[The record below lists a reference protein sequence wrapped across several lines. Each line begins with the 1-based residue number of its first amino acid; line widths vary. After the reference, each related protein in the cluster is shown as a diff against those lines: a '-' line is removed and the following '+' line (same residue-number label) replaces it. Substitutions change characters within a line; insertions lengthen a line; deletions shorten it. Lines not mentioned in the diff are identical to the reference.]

1 MVNVRLKGV
10 TEITSGEDE
19 RDECKRTA
27 EDASKSNR
35 DDTKTGI
42 AFGIARLVREE
53 RDRNLLTGHAVSGV
67 QAA

>member
-1 MVNVRLKGV
+1 M

-42 AFGIARLVREE
+42 ARLVREE
-53 RDRNLLTGHAVSGV
+53 RDRNLLFSRRFFEAEKEKTTLAK
-67 QAA
+67 

>member
-1 MVNVRLKGV
+1 M

-42 AFGIARLVREE
+42 ARLVREE